1 MKGRGFFIFHL
12 PFFCQRKWGCLRA
25 LRRRALQWENS
36 VNEFV
41 PFLPAPGNIHTPRES
56 ETSLRVIP
64 RTHPRSDR
72 SRARSRLERG
82 CVQSD
87 EISRSNGTESGD
99 VWGSRDESTKRCPG
113 LGRWQKDG
121 R

>member
-12 PFFCQRKWGCLRA
+12 PFFCQRKWRCLGA

-56 ETSLRVIP
+56 ETSLRVIL
-64 RTHPRSDR
+64 RTHPRSAPSQR
-72 SRARSRLERG
+72 AHCPNPRYSRFPLHF
-82 CVQSD
+82 
-87 EISRSNGTESGD
+87 
-99 VWGSRDESTKRCPG
+99 
-113 LGRWQKDG
+113 
-121 R
+121 